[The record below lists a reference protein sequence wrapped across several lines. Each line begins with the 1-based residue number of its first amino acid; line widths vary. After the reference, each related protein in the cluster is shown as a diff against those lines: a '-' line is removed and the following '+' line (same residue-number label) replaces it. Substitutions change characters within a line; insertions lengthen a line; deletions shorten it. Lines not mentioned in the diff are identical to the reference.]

1 MADKQYE
8 LMLGELA
15 SLGNVHITVTHFA
28 GPGPKRP
35 SADLAAAAQQIKAC
49 YPIQV
54 VEQWQLAFQ
63 QVAQELSSD
72 DVMIV
77 TGSLYF
83 ISEVRHLFDAN

>member
-1 MADKQYE
+1 
-8 LMLGELA
+8 
-15 SLGNVHITVTHFA
+15 
-28 GPGPKRP
+28 
-35 SADLAAAAQQIKAC
+35 LAAAAQQIKAR